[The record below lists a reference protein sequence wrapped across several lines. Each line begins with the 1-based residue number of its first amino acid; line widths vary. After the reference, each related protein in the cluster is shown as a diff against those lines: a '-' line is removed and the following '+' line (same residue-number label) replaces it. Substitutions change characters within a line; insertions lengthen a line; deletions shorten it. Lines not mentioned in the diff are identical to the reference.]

1 MSEPLPDAE
10 TVARALG
17 ANGES
22 LAVALPGGW
31 TSGPPQARA
40 FVTGLRVPTM
50 NGVCAFDET
59 AVPAVIERSL
69 DEVRAAGVPFALLA
83 RPAGRESAT
92 RIAQAWAMVAAE
104 GLIPLMATARPFA
117 VPDVPGL
124 RIRRL
129 DASELAVHGRVAE
142 RAFGVPADVFDTVS
156 EAALLLPGTQ
166 MHLGEVDGLP
176 VTTSLSMTSGG
187 ATAVFNVAT
196 APEHCGRGYGAAIT
210 AHAVA
215 VGFDAGARFV
225 WLQSTPAGH
234 AIYERLGFRTLER
247 WSCWLSSSHGH

>member
-1 MSEPLPDAE
+1 MGEALPDAE

-17 ANGES
+17 ANAEAIATG
-22 LAVALPGGW
+22 LPGGW
-31 TSGPPQARA
+31 ASGPPEARA

-59 AVPAVIERSL
+59 ARPAVIERSL

-83 RPAGRESAT
+83 RPGGRTSAAH
-92 RIAQAWAMVAAE
+92 IARAWALTAA
-104 GLIPLMATARPFA
+104 GGPIPLMATGRPVRAPA
-117 VPDVPGL
+117 VPAL

-129 DASELAVHGRVAE
+129 EDTELAVHGRIAE
-142 RAFGVPADVFDTVS
+142 RAFGVPAHVFDTVS
-156 EAALLLPGTQ
+156 EAALRVPGTAL
-166 MHLGEVDGLP
+166 HLGEVDGVP
-176 VTTSLSMTSGG
+176 VTTSLSMSGGG

-196 APEHCGRGYGAAIT
+196 APEHRGRGYGAAIT

-215 VGFDAGARFV
+215 VGFDAGARFA

-234 AIYERLGFRTLER
+234 PIYERLGFRTLER
-247 WSCWLSSSHGH
+247 WSCWLSG

>member
-1 MSEPLPDAE
+1 MTAPVPDAE

-17 ANGES
+17 ANGE
-22 LAVALPGGW
+22 AIAAALPGGW
-31 TSGPPQARA
+31 ASGPPQARA
-40 FVTGLRVPTM
+40 FVTGLPVPTM

-69 DEVRAAGVPFALLA
+69 DQVRAAGVPFALLA

-92 RIAQAWAMVAAE
+92 RIAHAWALVAAE
-104 GLIPLMATARPFA
+104 GLIPLMATMRPVA

-124 RIRRL
+124 HIRRL
-129 DASELAVHGRVAE
+129 DASELTLHGRVAE

-166 MHLGEVDGLP
+166 LHLGEVDGVP

-196 APEHCGRGYGAAIT
+196 AAEHRGRGYGAAIT

-215 VGFDAGARFV
+215 TGFEAGARFA
-225 WLQSTPAGH
+225 WLQSSPAGH
-234 AIYERLGFRTLER
+234 ALYERLGFRTLER
-247 WSCWLSSSHGH
+247 WSCWLSG

>member
-1 MSEPLPDAE
+1 MTEPLPDAD
-10 TVARALG
+10 TVARALE
-17 ANGES
+17 ANGEA

-31 TSGPPQARA
+31 ASGPPEARA
-40 FVTGLRVPTM
+40 FVTGLPVPTM

-92 RIAQAWAMVAAE
+92 RIARAWALIATDE
-104 GLIPLMATARPFA
+104 LIPLMATIRPVIA
-117 VPDVPGL
+117 PDVPEL

-129 DASELAVHGRVAE
+129 DDAELGVHGRVAE

-156 EAALLLPGTQ
+156 EAALMLPGTQ
-166 MHLGEVDGLP
+166 LHLGEVDGEP

-187 ATAVFNVAT
+187 TTAVFNVAT
-196 APEHCGRGYGAAIT
+196 APEHRGHGYGAAIT
-210 AHAVA
+210 ARAVD

-234 AIYERLGFRTLER
+234 TVYQRLGFCTLEH
-247 WSCWLSSSHGH
+247 WSCWLSG